1 MEKRDFL
8 FVGVDGNRVRKIPP
22 PQNPSTSICKIVQN
36 FVTPSS
42 LFADVINE

>member
-22 PQNPSTSICKIVQN
+22 PQNPSTSICKIDQN
-36 FVTPSS
+36 FVTSSS